1 MAGNVMAGKTL
12 TIFLAADLKKFNSG
26 INKAEGGLKGF
37 GESISRNMGPI
48 LLAAGAAAGA
58 FAVKVGIDAVKAAS
72 DLGETQNKV
81 GVIFGNSSQSI
92 LDFAED
98 AVTGLGQT
106 RIQALEASATFA
118 QFGKAAGLSGGDLVN
133 FSTELVTLSADLA
146 SFNNSSPD
154 EAINAIGSAL
164 RGEAEPLRRFG
175 VLMDDAALKA
185 AALAMGIGD
194 GTSTLTTQQKVLAA
208 HNVILSQTTDA
219 QGDFARTSEG
229 LANTQKILQAAVEDA
244 KAEIGIGLVSALEAA
259 GQAMGG
265 SKGMAGIIQDTG
277 QDLGD
282 FATGLGVVITAL
294 AGLTGGIED
303 VEEAAGKY
311 ETGVFGM
318 RDAGN
323 SLLDNILPLIPILGT
338 WVSGILAVGE
348 NARISADKLLVFAN
362 AAKKTADGLPY
373 FLGGLREVEAATN
386 EQTAANVKATYGV
399 LTLAERQAVYE
410 KQLEGTVDTIQ
421 NYGGSTASATVEVEK
436 LTKFQKFLEKSTEDV
451 GKAIASTETLLS
463 TQIQSFKDA
472 KKAVADYALTMQG
485 NLLSGIDLG
494 SAFTDQFD
502 EEGNKTGVALVDAF
516 NAQIAEA
523 EWFGNVLEALQNSKV
538 DQTLID
544 YMAGLSP
551 SVGGALGQDMLNDKG
566 LLGSINEKWVNV
578 QDRTRELALGLVP
591 EFMTAGVESAA
602 EMVVSLAKQL
612 DYERETLKKL
622 GKNMAKPVGAA
633 FKTQLASDVA
643 AAVRNVEAASTA
655 ARAEKVADATA
666 AQQLITD
673 QQVARAIANV
683 IRNSDA
689 RSGAV
694 VTPVLA

>member
-1 MAGNVMAGKTL
+1 MAGKTL
-12 TIFLAADLKKFNSG
+12 TIFLAADLKKFNRG

-81 GVIFGNSSQSI
+81 GVIFGQSSQSI

-185 AALAMGIGD
+185 AALSMGIGD
-194 GTSTLTTQQKVLAA
+194 GTTTLTTQQKVLAA
-208 HNVILSQTTDA
+208 HNVILSQTSDA

-265 SKGMAGIIQDTG
+265 SRGMAGVIQDTG

-282 FATGLGVVITAL
+282 FASGIGLVITAL
-294 AGLTGGIED
+294 AGLTGEIED
-303 VEEAAGKY
+303 ATEAAGKY

-348 NARISADKLLVFAN
+348 NARISAEKLLVFAN

-373 FLGGLREVEAATN
+373 FLGGLREVEKATN

-399 LTLAERQAVYE
+399 LTLAERQAAYE
-410 KQLEGTVDTIQ
+410 KILEGTEDTIRS
-421 NYGGSTASATVEVEK
+421 YGGSTGSATVEVEK

-451 GKAIASTETLLS
+451 GKAIASTEALLN

-472 KKAVADYALTMQG
+472 KNAVADYALTMQG

-523 EWFGNVLEALQNSKV
+523 EWFGNVLEGLQNSQV
-538 DQTLID
+538 DQRLID
-544 YMAGLSP
+544 YMAGLGP
-551 SVGGALGQDMLNDKG
+551 EVGGALGQEMLGDKG
-566 LLGSINEKWVNV
+566 LLGTINEKFVNI
-578 QDRTRELALGLVP
+578 QDKTKELALGLVP
-591 EFMTAGVESAA
+591 DFMNAGVEQAA
-602 EMVVSLAKQL
+602 AMVVGLANQL

-643 AAVRNVEAASTA
+643 AAVRNVEAAATA

-689 RSGAV
+689 RSGSV
-694 VTPVLA
+694 VTPVLS

>member
-92 LDFAED
+92 LDFADD

-185 AALAMGIGD
+185 AALSMGIGD
-194 GTSTLTTQQKVLAA
+194 GTTTLTTQQKVLAA

-265 SKGMAGIIQDTG
+265 SRGMAGVIQDTG

-282 FATGLGVVITAL
+282 FASGIGVVITAL

-303 VEEAAGKY
+303 ATEAAGKY

-348 NARISADKLLVFAN
+348 NARISADKLIVFAN

-399 LTLAERQAVYE
+399 LTLAERQAAYE
-410 KQLEGTVDTIQ
+410 KILEGTEDTIR

-451 GKAIASTETLLS
+451 GKAIASTEALLS

-472 KKAVADYALTMQG
+472 KNAVADYALTMQG

-523 EWFGNVLEALQNSKV
+523 EWFGNVLEGLQNSQV
-538 DQTLID
+538 DQRLID
-544 YMAGLSP
+544 YMAGLGP
-551 SVGGALGQDMLNDKG
+551 EVGGALGQEMLGDKG
-566 LLGSINEKWVNV
+566 LLGTINEKFVNI
-578 QDRTRELALGLVP
+578 QDKTKELALGLVP
-591 EFMTAGVESAA
+591 DFMNAGVEQAA
-602 EMVVSLAKQL
+602 AMVVGLANQL

-643 AAVRNVEAASTA
+643 AAVRNVEAAATA

-694 VTPVLA
+694 VTPVLT

>member
-1 MAGNVMAGKTL
+1 MAGDVMAGKTL
-12 TIFLAADLKKFNSG
+12 TIFLAADLKKFNRG

-81 GVIFGNSSQSI
+81 GVIFGQSSQSI

-185 AALAMGIGD
+185 AALSMGIGD
-194 GTSTLTTQQKVLAA
+194 GTTTLTTQQKVLAA
-208 HNVILSQTTDA
+208 HNVILSQTSDA

-265 SKGMAGIIQDTG
+265 SRGMAGVIQDTG

-282 FATGLGVVITAL
+282 FASGIGLVITAL

-303 VEEAAGKY
+303 ATEAAGKY

-373 FLGGLREVEAATN
+373 FLGGLREVEKATN

-399 LTLAERQAVYE
+399 LTLAERQAAYE
-410 KQLEGTVDTIQ
+410 KILEGTEDTIR
-421 NYGGSTASATVEVEK
+421 NYGGSTGSATVEVEK

-451 GKAIASTETLLS
+451 GKAIASTEALLN

-472 KKAVADYALTMQG
+472 KNAVADYALTMQG

-502 EEGNKTGVALVDAF
+502 EEGNKTGVA
-516 NAQIAEA
+516 
-523 EWFGNVLEALQNSKV
+523 
-538 DQTLID
+538 
-544 YMAGLSP
+544 P
-551 SVGGALGQDMLNDKG
+551 GGC
-566 LLGSINEKWVNV
+566 
-578 QDRTRELALGLVP
+578 
-591 EFMTAGVESAA
+591 F
-602 EMVVSLAKQL
+602 
-612 DYERETLKKL
+612 
-622 GKNMAKPVGAA
+622 
-633 FKTQLASDVA
+633 
-643 AAVRNVEAASTA
+643 
-655 ARAEKVADATA
+655 
-666 AQQLITD
+666 
-673 QQVARAIANV
+673 
-683 IRNSDA
+683 
-689 RSGAV
+689 
-694 VTPVLA
+694 

>member
-154 EAINAIGSAL
+154 EAIDAIGSAL

-185 AALAMGIGD
+185 AALSMGIGD
-194 GTSTLTTQQKVLAA
+194 GTTTLTTQQKVLAA
-208 HNVILSQTTDA
+208 HNVILSQTSDA

-265 SKGMAGIIQDTG
+265 SRGMAGVIQDTG

-282 FATGLGVVITAL
+282 FASGIGVVITAL

-303 VEEAAGKY
+303 ATEAAGKY
-311 ETGVFGM
+311 ETGIFGM
-318 RDAGN
+318 RNAGN

-348 NARISADKLLVFAN
+348 NARISADKLIVFAN

-373 FLGGLREVEAATN
+373 FLGGLREVEKATN

-399 LTLAERQAVYE
+399 LTLAERQAAYE
-410 KQLEGTVDTIQ
+410 KILEGTEDTIR
-421 NYGGSTASATVEVEK
+421 NYGSSTGSATVEVEK

-451 GKAIASTETLLS
+451 GKAIASTEALLS
-463 TQIQSFKDA
+463 TQIQSFRDA
-472 KKAVADYALTMQG
+472 KNAVADYVLTIQG

-502 EEGNKTGVALVDAF
+502 KEGNKTGVALVDAF

-523 EWFGNVLEALQNSKV
+523 EWFGNVLEGLQNSQV
-538 DQTLID
+538 DQRLID
-544 YMAGLSP
+544 YMAGLGP
-551 SVGGALGQDMLNDKG
+551 EVGGALGQEMLGDKG
-566 LLGSINEKWVNV
+566 LMGTINEKFVNI
-578 QDRTRELALGLVP
+578 QEKTKELALGLVP
-591 EFMTAGVESAA
+591 DFMNAGVQQAA
-602 EMVVSLAKQL
+602 AMVVGLANQL
-612 DYERETLKKL
+612 DYERDTLKKL
-622 GKNMAKPVGAA
+622 GKNMAMPVGAA

-643 AAVRNVEAASTA
+643 AAVRNVEAAATA

-694 VTPVLA
+694 VTPVLS

>member
-1 MAGNVMAGKTL
+1 MAGKTL

-37 GESISRNMGPI
+37 GQSISRNMGPI

-58 FAVKVGIDAVKAAS
+58 FALKVGIDAVKAAS

-185 AALAMGIGD
+185 AALKMGIGD
-194 GTSTLTTQQKVLAA
+194 GTTTLTTQQKVLAA

-229 LANTQKILQAAVEDA
+229 LANTQKILTAAVEDA

-265 SKGMAGIIQDTG
+265 SRGMAGVIQDTG

-282 FATGLGVVITAL
+282 FASGIGVVITAL
-294 AGLTGGIED
+294 TKLTGGIED
-303 VEEAAGKY
+303 VTEAAGKY

-338 WVSGILAVGE
+338 WVAGILAVGE

-373 FLGGLREVEAATN
+373 FLGGLREVEKATN

-410 KQLEGTVDTIQ
+410 KILEGTEETI
-421 NYGGSTASATVEVEK
+421 NTYGGSTASATVEVEK

-451 GKAIASTETLLS
+451 GKAIASTESLLS
-463 TQIQSFKDA
+463 TQIESFKDA
-472 KKAVADYALTMQG
+472 KKAVADYALTLQG

-502 EEGNKTGVALVDAF
+502 EEGKKTGVSVVDGF

-523 EWFGNVLEALQNSKV
+523 KWFGNVLEALQNSGV

-566 LLGSINEKWVNV
+566 LLGTINEKWVDV

-591 EFMTAGVESAA
+591 EFMHTGVESAA
-602 EMVVSLAKQL
+602 AMVVSLAKQL
-612 DYERETLKKL
+612 DYERDTLKKL

-643 AAVRNVEAASTA
+643 AAVRNVEAAATA

>member
-1 MAGNVMAGKTL
+1 MAGDVMAGKTL
-12 TIFLAADLKKFNSG
+12 TIFLAADLKKFNRG

-58 FAVKVGIDAVKAAS
+58 FAVKVGVDAVKAAS

-81 GVIFGNSSQSI
+81 GVIFGQSSQSI

-185 AALAMGIGD
+185 AALSMGIGD
-194 GTSTLTTQQKVLAA
+194 GTTTLTTQQKVLAA
-208 HNVILSQTTDA
+208 HNVILSQTSDA

-265 SKGMAGIIQDTG
+265 SRGMAGVIQDTG
-277 QDLGD
+277 QGIGD
-282 FATGLGVVITAL
+282 FTRGVGIAITEL
-294 AGLTGGIED
+294 SD
-303 VEEAAGKY
+303 
-311 ETGVFGM
+311 
-318 RDAGN
+318 
-323 SLLDNILPLIPILGT
+323 LINTIRG
-338 WVSGILAVGE
+338 VGE
-348 NARISADKLLVFAN
+348 ESSDAEKEVSSFDGLMKVLRVNVALVSFGLSETAIRLYESGEESRIAAEKLLVFAN

-373 FLGGLREVEAATN
+373 FLGGLREVEKATN

-399 LTLAERQAVYE
+399 LTLAERQAAYE
-410 KQLEGTVDTIQ
+410 KILEGTEDTIQ
-421 NYGGSTASATVEVEK
+421 TYGGSTASATVEVEK

-451 GKAIASTETLLS
+451 GKAIASTEALLS

-472 KKAVADYALTMQG
+472 KNAVADYALTMQG

-523 EWFGNVLEALQNSKV
+523 EWFGNVLEGLQNSKV
-538 DQTLID
+538 DQRLID
-544 YMAGLSP
+544 YMAGLGP
-551 SVGGALGQDMLNDKG
+551 EVGGALGQEMLGDKG
-566 LLGSINEKWVNV
+566 LLGTINEKFVNI
-578 QDRTRELALGLVP
+578 QEKTKELALGLVP
-591 EFMTAGVESAA
+591 DFMNAGVEQAA
-602 EMVVSLAKQL
+602 AMVVGLANQL
-612 DYERETLKKL
+612 DYERDTLKKL

-643 AAVRNVEAASTA
+643 AAVRNVEAAATA

-689 RSGAV
+689 RSGSV
-694 VTPVLA
+694 VTPVLT